1 MFSGF
6 PVFKKELGAFFLSP
20 IAYVVM
26 TIFLV
31 LSGYFFY
38 STLAYYSLIS
48 LQATQ
53 NPYMVSGLN
62 LTTGLISPFFENI
75 AVITIFIVPMLTMR
89 LFAEEKKNGTI
100 ELLFTYPLRDIEILL
115 GKFFAAMVVYLIP
128 VVITLAYIAF
138 VGTMADLAIGPIL
151 AGYLGLVLMGATFI
165 SLGVLISSTT
175 ENQIIAVIITFG
187 LLLLLWVV
195 GWAANF
201 TSPLFGKILN
211 ELSLV
216 RHFEGFSKGVINIK
230 DVVFYLSF
238 TFFCLFITGRVL
250 ESKRWRG

>member
-20 IAYVVM
+20 IAYVVI

-38 STLAYYSLIS
+38 NTLAYYSLIS

-62 LTTGLISPFFENI
+62 LTTGLISPFFGNI
-75 AVITIFIVPMLTMR
+75 AVITIFIIPMLTMR

-128 VVITLAYIAF
+128 VAITLAYIAF
-138 VGTMADLAIGPIL
+138 VGTMADLVIGPIL
-151 AGYLGLVLMGATFI
+151 AGYLGLVLMGAAFI

-216 RHFEGFSKGVINIK
+216 RHFEGFSKGIINIK

-238 TFFCLFITGRVL
+238 IFFCLFITGRVL

>member
-1 MFSGF
+1 
-6 PVFKKELGAFFLSP
+6 
-20 IAYVVM
+20 
-26 TIFLV
+26 
-31 LSGYFFY
+31 
-38 STLAYYSLIS
+38 
-48 LQATQ
+48 
-53 NPYMVSGLN
+53 
-62 LTTGLISPFFENI
+62 
-75 AVITIFIVPMLTMR
+75 MLTMR

-115 GKFFAAMVVYLIP
+115 GKFFAAMVVYLTP

-238 TFFCLFITGRVL
+238 IFFCLFITGRVL

>member
-48 LQATQ
+48 LQAIQ

-62 LTTGLISPFFENI
+62 LTTGLISPFFGNI
-75 AVITIFIVPMLTMR
+75 AVITMLIIPMLTMR

-128 VVITLAYIAF
+128 VAITLAYIAF
-138 VGTMADLAIGPIL
+138 VGTITDLAVGPIL
-151 AGYLGLVLMGATFI
+151 AGYLGLVLMGAAFI
-165 SLGVLISSTT
+165 ALGVLISSTT
-175 ENQIIAVIITFG
+175 ENQIIAVITTFG

-201 TSPLFGKILN
+201 TSPLLGKILN

-216 RHFEGFSKGVINIK
+216 RHFESFSKGVINIK

-238 TFFCLFITGRVL
+238 IFFCLFVTGRIL

>member
-48 LQATQ
+48 LQAIQ

-62 LTTGLISPFFENI
+62 LTTGLISPFFGNI
-75 AVITIFIVPMLTMR
+75 AVITMLIIPMLTMR

-128 VVITLAYIAF
+128 VAITLVYIAF
-138 VGTMADLAIGPIL
+138 VGTITDLAVGPIL
-151 AGYLGLVLMGATFI
+151 AGYLGLVLMGAAFI
-165 SLGVLISSTT
+165 ALGVLISSTT
-175 ENQIIAVIITFG
+175 ENQIIAVITTFG

-201 TSPLFGKILN
+201 TSPLLGKILN

-216 RHFEGFSKGVINIK
+216 RHFESFSKGVINIK

-238 TFFCLFITGRVL
+238 IFFCLFVTGRIL